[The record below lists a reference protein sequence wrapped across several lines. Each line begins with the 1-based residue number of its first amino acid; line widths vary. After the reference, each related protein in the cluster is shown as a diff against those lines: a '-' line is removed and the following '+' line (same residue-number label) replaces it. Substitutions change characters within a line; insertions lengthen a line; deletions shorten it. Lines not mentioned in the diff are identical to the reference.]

1 MNMKLT
7 QYQARIIGCLL
18 EKETTTPEQYPLS
31 LNSLTNACN
40 QKSNREPVLCLE
52 ETTVQVVLDELTKA
66 RLVVEKTGFGS
77 RISKYQQRF
86 CNTEL
91 GNVQLTEQERAIV
104 CVMLLRGP
112 QTPGELRGRTARLA
126 KFNDMQE
133 IESVLQQLMQRPDG
147 PYVCRLA
154 RVPGKRE
161 VRYAHLFA
169 DEVIQPDTV
178 DNDGPPNNNISN
190 SPIDSRIDALE
201 QRLDKMQ
208 LEMENLQQQIEVMKN
223 A

>member
-1 MNMKLT
+1 MKLT

-40 QKSNREPVLCLE
+40 QKSNREPVLSLD
-52 ETTVQVVLDELTKA
+52 ETTVQGVLDELSKA
-66 RLVVEKTGFGS
+66 RLIVEKTGFGS

-91 GNVQLTEQERAIV
+91 GNIQLTEQERAIV
-104 CVMLLRGP
+104 CVMMLRGP

-126 KFNDMQE
+126 KFSDMQE
-133 IESVLQQLMQRPDG
+133 VESVLQQLIQRSDG
-147 PYVCRLA
+147 PYVYRLA

-161 VRYAHLFA
+161 VRYAHLFS
-169 DEVIQPDTV
+169 DEVVQPDTV
-178 DNDGPPNNNISN
+178 DNEGLPNNIVD

-208 LEMENLQQQIEVMKN
+208 LAMENLQQQIDVMKN